1 MMKIMTS
8 AGGIKAPQPV
18 TKRLLAV
25 LLATALILLV
35 PFVAMQFTSEM
46 NWTGS
51 DFVFAG
57 TLTAVTGLLYVLLTR
72 KPSTTRQRVIV
83 GGFLLLAFLII
94 WAEAAVGIFH

>member
-1 MMKIMTS
+1 MKIMIS
-8 AGGIKAPQPV
+8 AGDMKAPQPV

-25 LLATALILLV
+25 ALVTAFILLV

-46 NWTGS
+46 NWDRS

-57 TLTAVTGLLYVLLTR
+57 TLTAATGLLYVLLTR

-83 GGFLLLAFLII
+83 GGVLLLAFLII